1 MTQLLNG
8 RAVPATRKEFI
19 TPFDALFDQMIG
31 KAFPAFEREFGVE
44 FFGNNSY
51 PKVDVI
57 DTEDSIEF
65 EAEIPGLDKKDV
77 SVEIEEGILSISGEK
92 RIKEEENITYL
103 KKELKK
109 SSFKRSFKL
118 SNSFNHKAIK
128 AKFENGLLFISVPK
142 KKPEKSKKVKI
153 L

>member
-31 KAFPAFEREFGVE
+31 KAFPSFEREFGVE

-109 SSFKRSFKL
+109 STTTLPIKT
-118 SNSFNHKAIK
+118 SNI
-128 AKFENGLLFISVPK
+128 G
-142 KKPEKSKKVKI
+142 PE
-153 L
+153 